1 MTKRT
6 LELSII
12 GRSGAVG
19 IEGEDDN
26 QRKDVSGLPIKISI
40 LLAPTYI
47 SGFDIALETFFVFSS
62 DQAST

>member
-19 IEGEDDN
+19 IEGEDDT
-26 QRKDVSGLPIKISI
+26 KEKMS
-40 LLAPTYI
+40 
-47 SGFDIALETFFVFSS
+47 
-62 DQAST
+62 QACL